1 VKEAERTAQW
11 VGGPED
17 AAGTIDGLRRLLLR
31 NTLIVINI
39 VCTHAQER
47 PHDFGY
53 GGSAPRLPPEAKKIS
68 NI

>member
-1 VKEAERTAQW
+1 MKEAERTAQW

-17 AAGTIDGLRRLLLR
+17 AAGTIDGLRRWLLR

-39 VCTHAQER
+39 VCTR
-47 PHDFGY
+47 PGTSAGFWL
-53 GGSAPRLPPEAKKIS
+53 GGQCPRLPPEAKKIS

>member
-11 VGGPED
+11 VGGPEGE
-17 AAGTIDGLRRLLLR
+17 AGTIDGLRRWLLR

-47 PHDFGY
+47 PQDFG
-53 GGSAPRLPPEAKKIS
+53 
-68 NI
+68 

>member
-1 VKEAERTAQW
+1 MKEAERTAQW
-11 VGGPED
+11 VGGPEG

-47 PHDFGY
+47 PQDFG
-53 GGSAPRLPPEAKKIS
+53 
-68 NI
+68 